1 MSQTAYSQSFVAGY
15 PGMKADSRIDVVE
28 SLQAAVAIPLAR
40 AVVKMYGKQEQCRLP
55 VDLQAVILDDAGTF
69 TAGSIVTTVNGT
81 VITTAWATNK
91 DTTMAA
97 HAAAILAGV
106 ADALSCA
113 YSSGSHTITLVMKN
127 THLATVVTSVAGI
140 TGTMTISSTTIT
152 STDVAAN
159 VRGIA
164 LNPGNLVQASDG
176 TVQYAVNDAVSVL
189 AQGTVYVLPEEVVT
203 TDDPVY
209 VRMVANSTK
218 LPGMFGKSA
227 DSGKCLLLPGAKWL
241 RGGTTSLCA
250 VLSINLP
257 Q

>member
-1 MSQTAYSQSFVAGY
+1 
-15 PGMKADSRIDVVE
+15 
-28 SLQAAVAIPLAR
+28 
-40 AVVKMYGKQEQCRLP
+40 
-55 VDLQAVILDDAGTF
+55 
-69 TAGSIVTTVNGT
+69 VTTVNG
-81 VITTAWATNK
+81 VAITTNWATNK
-91 DTTMAA
+91 DTTMTA
-97 HAAAILAGV
+97 HAAAILAGIT
-106 ADALSCA
+106 DALSCVH
-113 YSSGSHTITLVMKN
+113 STSGHTITLIMKN

-140 TGTMTISSTTIT
+140 TGNMTITSTTIT
-152 STDVAAN
+152 STDVAAS

-189 AQGTVYVLPEEVVT
+189 AQGAAYVLPEETVT

-209 VRMVANSTK
+209 VRMVVNSTK
-218 LPGMFGKSA
+218 LPGMFGKSS
-227 DSGKCLLLPGAKWL
+227 DSGKCLLLPGARWL